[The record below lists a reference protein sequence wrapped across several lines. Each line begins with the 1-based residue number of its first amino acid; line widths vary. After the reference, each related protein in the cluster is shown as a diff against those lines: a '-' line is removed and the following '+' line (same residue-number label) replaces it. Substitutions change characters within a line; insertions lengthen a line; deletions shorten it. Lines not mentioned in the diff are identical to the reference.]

1 MNISQSSQVENFE
14 NFVPQEDKEQEE
26 SLVIDNRE
34 PAQNQHT
41 EKIKALQS
49 RIIQERNNNFIHIE
63 RGDDEFLL
71 LFLRACRSSVDAS
84 FELLCKYHIFREKN
98 SSIYQNLSAWQL
110 HHVIED
116 GFPCVLPYSDQNGVK
131 MMVIFAGGWD
141 TDTYGTV
148 EILKAFV
155 LSMERLIKDN
165 EVQMNGILIIAD
177 FSGWTATHA
186 SRLSLT
192 FIRQVCSI
200 FQVSFN

>member
-1 MNISQSSQVENFE
+1 MNISQSSQLE
-14 NFVPQEDKEQEE
+14 NFVSQDDKEQEE
-26 SLVIDNRE
+26 SLVSDHRE

-41 EKIKALQS
+41 EKIRALRS
-49 RIIQERNNNFIHIE
+49 RIIQERNDNFVHME

-71 LFLRACRSSVDAS
+71 LFLRACRFSVDAS
-84 FELLCKYHIFREKN
+84 FELFCKYNIFRDKN
-98 SSIYQNLSAWQL
+98 ASIYQNLSAWES

-116 GFPCVLPYSDQNGVK
+116 GFPCVLPYGDQNGAK

-148 EILKAFV
+148 DILKAFI
-155 LSMERLIKDN
+155 LSMEHLIKDD

-186 SRLSLT
+186 SRLSLA
-192 FIRQVCSI
+192 FIRQIYSM

>member
-1 MNISQSSQVENFE
+1 MNISQSSQVEK
-14 NFVPQEDKEQEE
+14 FVSQEDKEQEE
-26 SLVIDNRE
+26 SALVSDHRE
-34 PAQNQHT
+34 PAQNQHA
-41 EKIKALQS
+41 EKIRALRS
-49 RIIQERNNNFIHIE
+49 RIIQERDDNFVHIQ

-71 LFLRACRSSVDAS
+71 LFLRACRFSIDAS
-84 FELLCKYHIFREKN
+84 FELLCKYNIFRDKN
-98 SSIYQNLSAWQL
+98 ASVYENLSAWQL

-116 GFPCVLPYSDQNGVK
+116 GFPCVLPYSDKNGAK

-148 EILKAFV
+148 DISKAFV
-155 LSMERLIKDN
+155 LSMEHLIKDD

-186 SRLSLT
+186 SRLSLA
-192 FIRQVCSI
+192 FIRQICSM